1 LRIHPSELA
10 FDIDGVIADTMTLF
24 IDIARKDFGILD
36 IRYEDIKEY
45 SLHGIAGVDMLTMV
59 RIIDRILNEK
69 YSGTLTPLDGAP
81 AVLQKLNRKHCPTL
95 FVTARPNADQAV
107 KWISETLTLGPDRFE
122 IVATGSFDDKREVLL
137 SRGISYFVEDR
148 LETCFTLSEAGIHP
162 IVFKQPWNRKPHP
175 FCEVENWQELESLII
190 LE

>member
-1 LRIHPSELA
+1 MIHPSEMA

-24 IDIARKDFGILD
+24 IDIAREEFGIGD

-45 SLHGIAGVDMLTMV
+45 SLNGIDSVDALTMV
-59 RIIDRILNEK
+59 KIIDRILGGK
-69 YSGTLTPLDGAP
+69 HSGALAPLDGAVS
-81 AVLQKLNRKHCPTL
+81 VLQKLNQKHSPTL
-95 FVTARPNADQAV
+95 FVTARPDGEQARE
-107 KWISETLTLGPDRFE
+107 WIINTLCLAPDCIE

-137 SRGISYFVEDR
+137 NKGITYFVEDR
-148 LETCFTLSEAGIHP
+148 LETCFTLSKVGIHP

-190 LE
+190 LD